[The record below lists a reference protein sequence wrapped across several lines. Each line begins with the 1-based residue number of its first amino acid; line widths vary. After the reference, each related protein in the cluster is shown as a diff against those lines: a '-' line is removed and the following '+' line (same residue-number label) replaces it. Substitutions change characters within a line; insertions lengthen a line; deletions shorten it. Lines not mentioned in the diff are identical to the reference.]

1 MDTYVSKHIIKHIHI
16 TCHSFLEP
24 QLKHLALLL
33 CRNHCSE
40 DWDVNPSTLCF
51 FFMAQFMGSCVGK
64 LYLNLWE
71 AVFYLW
77 LNDFPVY
84 PSLFHVVSHLFDI
97 MENTGATIDT

>member
-51 FFMAQFMGSCVGK
+51 FFMAQFMGSCV
-64 LYLNLWE
+64 
-71 AVFYLW
+71 YLW
-77 LNDFPVY
+77 LNDFPVF
-84 PSLFHVVSHLFDI
+84 PSIFHVPSI
-97 MENTGATIDT
+97 